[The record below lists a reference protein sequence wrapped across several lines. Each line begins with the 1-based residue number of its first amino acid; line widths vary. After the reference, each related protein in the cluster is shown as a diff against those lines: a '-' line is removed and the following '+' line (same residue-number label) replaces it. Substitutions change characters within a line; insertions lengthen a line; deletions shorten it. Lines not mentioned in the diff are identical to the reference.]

1 MKDLQK
7 ETKWH
12 FITSPEQLQ
21 WNHLNSFIFITV
33 CKTQLIFLTNA
44 CKSSLSLNN
53 KFKLINI
60 FIIQENWLNGKHT
73 DIHFIWKLSQFV
85 MLLCINFLDIDT
97 SWKLIWHT
105 CKTLFS
111 NYESVGELTWG
122 SWVTMWQIVP
132 LVSFL
137 LTATFPA

>member
-1 MKDLQK
+1 MAFFYIPR
-7 ETKWH
+7 T
-12 FITSPEQLQ
+12 
-21 WNHLNSFIFITV
+21 ITV
-33 CKTQLIFLTNA
+33 ESFKFIYMYFYYSLLIFLTNA

-60 FIIQENWLNGKHT
+60 FIIQENWLDGKHAGYPFHLKALIMCHAFVYYLLGYRYQLKIDLT
-73 DIHFIWKLSQFV
+73 KDMVLKLRV
-85 MLLCINFLDIDT
+85 
-97 SWKLIWHT
+97 
-105 CKTLFS
+105 
-111 NYESVGELTWG
+111 SVGELTWG